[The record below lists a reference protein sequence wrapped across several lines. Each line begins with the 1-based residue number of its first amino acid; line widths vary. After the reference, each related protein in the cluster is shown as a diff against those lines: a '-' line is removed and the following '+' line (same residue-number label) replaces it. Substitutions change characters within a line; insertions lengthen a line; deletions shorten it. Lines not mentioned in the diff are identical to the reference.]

1 MCACH
6 TGHHE
11 CAQALIDAGAAVDK
25 VNNDGRT
32 ALFTACNSGS
42 YECTRALVD
51 AQVDFELMDRDGR
64 NALMIACETPP
75 PYFTQSKRQH
85 RIRCALALL
94 AAKAPIRESDLT
106 DWAALLKFAGERL
119 RQIEVV
125 LASTHVIEDTP
136 LLARVNARKTDA
148 QRR

>member
-1 MCACH
+1 MVIMNVRKR
-6 TGHHE
+6 
-11 CAQALIDAGAAVDK
+11 QVLIDAHADLEPM
-25 VNNDGRT
+25 N
-32 ALFTACNSGS
+32 
-42 YECTRALVD
+42 
-51 AQVDFELMDRDGR
+51 RDGQ

-75 PYFTQSKRQH
+75 SYFTQSKRQQ